1 MIKVLLEGL
10 EFCKDNYVFDKYINI
25 AIGRNKL
32 AQTFKEGGI
41 QRNIKDYEGVRS

>member
-1 MIKVLLEGL
+1 MIKVLIEGL

-32 AQTFKEGGI
+32 AQTFKEGEI
-41 QRNIKDYEGVRS
+41 QRNIKDYERVRS